1 MSGTLAL
8 TRLEIRRALRNRRV
22 MFFAVM
28 YPVGLYL
35 LIGSTV
41 SGTASNG
48 VSAKAYVLIAM
59 ASFGALG
66 AALTTNAT
74 KIALERKEGWTRQLR
89 LTALP
94 GGGYVVGKVAAAT
107 VITVPALVVVF
118 GAGAAT
124 GIHQSATRWIT
135 AFLIM
140 WIGSLAFT
148 GLGIAIGY
156 GVPNDSVQMVSMI
169 TYLGLAV
176 IGGLFVP
183 FSGTMA
189 KIGAVSPSYQVRQ
202 LGTDAVNGI
211 HLPAHG
217 LMILGAWVVGA
228 AALAAVMYRR
238 GAAEE

>member
-1 MSGTLAL
+1 MSGTMAL
-8 TRLEIRRALRNRRV
+8 TQLEIRRAVRNRRV
-22 MFFAVM
+22 MFFSVL
-28 YPVGLYL
+28 YPAGLYL

-89 LTALP
+89 LTSLP
-94 GGGYVVGKVAAAT
+94 GSGYVIGKVAAAT
-107 VITVPALVVVF
+107 AVTIPALVVVF
-118 GAGAAT
+118 GIGAAT
-124 GIHQSATRWIT
+124 GVHQSALRWIT

-169 TYLGLAV
+169 SYLGLAV
-176 IGGLFVP
+176 LGGLFVP
-183 FSGTMA
+183 FKGTMA
-189 KIGAVSPSYQVRQ
+189 KIGALSPAYQVRA
-202 LGTDAVNGI
+202 LGTDAVNGL
-211 HLPAHG
+211 HLPVHG
-217 LMILGAWVVGA
+217 VMILAAWMIGAGVLA
-228 AALAAVMYRR
+228 AAMYRR
-238 GAAEE
+238 GVAAD

>member
-1 MSGTLAL
+1 MSGTVALA
-8 TRLEIRRALRNRRV
+8 RLEVRRALRNRRV
-22 MFFAVM
+22 MFFAVL
-28 YPVGLYL
+28 YPTGLYL

-66 AALTTNAT
+66 AALMTNAA

-94 GGGYVVGKVAAAT
+94 GSGYVVGKVTAAT
-107 VITVPALVVVF
+107 VISIPALLVVF
-118 GAGAAT
+118 AAGAGT
-124 GIHQSATRWIT
+124 GIHQSAGRWIT

-156 GVPNDSVQMVSMI
+156 GVPHDSVQMVSMI

-183 FSGTMA
+183 FKGFME
-189 KIGAVSPSYQVRQ
+189 KVGALSPSYQVRQ
-202 LGTDAVNGI
+202 LGTDAVSGI
-211 HLPAHG
+211 ALPAHG
-217 LMILGAWVVGA
+217 MMILGAWVIAA
-228 AALAAVMYRR
+228 AALAALMYRR
-238 GAAEE
+238 GVTTD